1 MNTSL
6 MAGNFY
12 NIILYRDLLKAEF
25 VGHTCLP
32 AGRYADATE
41 SYGLE
46 KFFVVR
52 DREGKYN
59 NIRWIQNGIGGENRF
74 MIRAF
79 NKHYRKAIDL
89 IEDSSTSEKM
99 EIAERVIE
107 WFRELPEEYV
117 ISLAMFFNEVID
129 DLGDDSLEKINLRI
143 KGKKKEEKEEKE
155 EEEEEDLEEDEFE
168 EDDYDDEDKEDY

>member
-1 MNTSL
+1 
-6 MAGNFY
+6 
-12 NIILYRDLLKAEF
+12 
-25 VGHTCLP
+25 
-32 AGRYADATE
+32 
-41 SYGLE
+41 
-46 KFFVVR
+46 
-52 DREGKYN
+52 
-59 NIRWIQNGIGGENRF
+59 

-129 DLGDDSLEKINLRI
+129 DLGDDSLEKINLRM
-143 KGKKKEEKEEKE
+143 KGKKKEVKE
-155 EEEEEDLEEDEFE
+155 EEEDEDEEEEEKEDLEEDEFE

>member
-1 MNTSL
+1 
-6 MAGNFY
+6 
-12 NIILYRDLLKAEF
+12 
-25 VGHTCLP
+25 
-32 AGRYADATE
+32 
-41 SYGLE
+41 
-46 KFFVVR
+46 
-52 DREGKYN
+52 
-59 NIRWIQNGIGGENRF
+59 

-89 IEDSSTSEKM
+89 IEDSSPSEKM

-129 DLGDDSLEKINLRI
+129 DLGDDSLEKINL
-143 KGKKKEEKEEKE
+143 KMKQKKEEKEE

-168 EDDYDDEDKEDY
+168 EEDYDDEDKEDY